1 MIDTKKQLR
10 STSRHTQIV
19 NGADIVLKENG
30 VQQFTIDKVVD
41 YLGIAK
47 GTFYKYFESKDD
59 VLAEVSIK
67 ALSLML
73 NYFKL
78 SQREDQVGIENT
90 KAFILS
96 SYAFSLDYP
105 AYFELII
112 YMERPEFKSEVDG
125 YKKIS
130 DKVTGFVIDHLK
142 NQQEKGI
149 IRKDIDPV
157 YGTFVLWGS
166 SMGVMQFME
175 AKKVFIED
183 VKHLS
188 QNEMMKTYVDM
199 IINGVT

>member
-1 MIDTKKQLR
+1 MIDNKKLR

-19 NGADIVLKENG
+19 NGADIILKENG
-30 VQQFTIDKVVD
+30 VQRFTIDKVVD

-59 VLAEVSIK
+59 ILAEVSIK

-96 SYAFSLDYP
+96 SYAFSQDYP
-105 AYFELII
+105 AYFELIV

-149 IRKDIDPV
+149 IRKDIDPL

-166 SMGVMQFME
+166 CMGVMQFME

-183 VKHLS
+183 VQHLS